1 METSPY
7 DEKLKKYT
15 FKDKVYYTGFAN
27 YQDAVDYAGR
37 TGGRIVEVAF
47 KDGND
52 NPQLSTEAGLV
63 NKKLHYFVDAGPEY
77 RFLHSSDE
85 EFREF
90 AGNLQEAKS
99 DVEGESHEEKYI
111 ANGEIEIQEDP
122 IIVLKNGK
130 FDSVTSRERS
140 KYLKMANVYEIAVER
155 AVREGDD
162 APNQ

>member
-1 METSPY
+1 METSAY
-7 DEKLKKYT
+7 DEKLKQYT
-15 FKDKVYYTGFAN
+15 FKDQVYYTGFAN
-27 YQDAVDYAGR
+27 YQDAVDYAAK
-37 TGGRIVEVAF
+37 TGGKVVEVAF

-63 NKKLHYFVDAGPEY
+63 DKKLHYFVDAGPEY

-99 DVEGESHEEKYI
+99 DVERESPEEKYL
-111 ANGEIEIQEDP
+111 ANGELEIQEDP

-130 FDSVTSRERS
+130 FESVTSRERS
-140 KYLKMANVYEIAVER
+140 KYLKQANVYEIAVER

-162 APNQ
+162 VPNH